1 MNPLPIGSTQQ
12 PRLHSACSG
21 RHVWILL
28 CLLTL
33 AVLQGCA
40 INRESAS
47 ISTDVDLS
55 HLKRFYVVKFAPD
68 QRGINFVIATQLN
81 QLGFQASTGLETSMP
96 KDVDAIVTYLDKWQW
111 DITMYM
117 IELKI
122 FIREPQTDA
131 LLAVGNSMH
140 TSLSRQTPEEMAAE
154 VLANMFHRGTGTA
167 PSNK

>member
-1 MNPLPIGSTQQ
+1 MDPLPVSGAQQ
-12 PRLHSACSG
+12 ARSRAACSG
-21 RHVWILL
+21 RHVWFLL
-28 CLLTL
+28 CLLIL
-33 AVLQGCA
+33 VALQGCA

-47 ISTDVDLS
+47 VSTDVDLS

-68 QRGINFVIATQLN
+68 QRGINYVIATELN
-81 QLGFQASTGLETSMP
+81 KLGFQASTGLETSIP

-122 FIREPQTDA
+122 FIREPQTDV

-154 VLANMFHRGTGTA
+154 VLANMFHRSTGTP
-167 PSNK
+167 PSSK